1 MMIEENKENISLMKI
16 LGFRKREVYSLIL
29 NSSSFS
35 VILGYLLGIPLLL
48 TSLNEMFQSLTKE
61 MSISLPITISY
72 GYLLA
77 GFLIIYLTY
86 EVSKALSKKKINR
99 ISMNEILK
107 SRLE

>member
-1 MMIEENKENISLMKI
+1 MKI
-16 LGFRKREVYSLIL
+16 LGYRKREVYSLIL

-35 VILGYLLGIPLLL
+35 VILGYILGVPLLL
-48 TSLNEMFQSLTKE
+48 VSLNEMFRSLTKE
-61 MSISLPITISY
+61 MSISLPITIN
-72 GYLLA
+72 YLYLIA
-77 GFLIIYLTY
+77 GFLIIYTTY